1 MKSAPEP
8 AQKRPPPTEV
18 LAAVGDVKITY
29 ANQHLLGKLPLP
41 PLQHTLDKFLS
52 DTIQP
57 LLTRAELEATKAAV
71 ESFSEAAELYSLLEQ
86 QSQTDASYIERYWDS
101 AYLDYDAAIPINVN
115 PVFILEDDPTPAR
128 SKLLPRAVSLVFS
141 SLKFA
146 RAVRTGTLVPD
157 KVKDTPLC
165 MDQFKRLFGSARV
178 PNGSSGD
185 TIINS
190 SDSTHICVICED
202 QFYYFHCLYPGT
214 FDLAVTERELTKI
227 LSQIIDDATSNNNS
241 KEHRVGLL
249 TTESRSKWRSC
260 RTEMKQASENNCKV
274 LEKIDH
280 ALFVLCLD
288 VNYEA
293 DEVSEACANILHGS
307 PNGGTCA
314 NRWYD
319 KLQLIVTK
327 GGTAGVNFE
336 HSAVDGHSVLRY
348 ASDVFTDTVI
358 RFAQTIQLGGIYSPL
373 DRQTASV
380 SQQQQ
385 QQPRPDCKPRKLE
398 FDLPRHLAK
407 QIHYAESRLADAIFQ
422 NHTITMEFTGY
433 GKTFLVQNQ
442 LSPDATAQIA
452 MQTAFFELY
461 GEAANTY
468 ESVLTK
474 SFYHGRTEAGRSCT
488 AQAVSFMHYYCD
500 DGDRDVHESIR
511 LLRAAAKQHSKM
523 TGEASKAMGVDRLLY
538 AMECMATERGMP
550 KPAIFT
556 SPGYI
561 KLNQSVLS
569 TSNCGNPSLRFFGFG
584 PVCPQGFGIGYI
596 IKDDS
601 IHFMITSKRRQT
613 ERYRDTLQVVLERI
627 HDDLL
632 KTAPIL
638 PQPKSS
644 LLLFRSNPSA
654 TNLHDLLLDGQQQP
668 SSPLASVN
676 EDGDGMSSPAQIASQ
691 NSMKAVMKKR
701 KQDWVALFAP
711 DACIE
716 DPVGISPLDPT
727 GKGHI
732 GTKAVEKFWDD
743 NVAPN
748 ELVFNITQSLV
759 PEGSN
764 ECCNVGQ
771 IITRVNQY
779 KVSLGPTACLCTA

>member
-8 AQKRPPPTEV
+8 AQKRPHPTEGS
-18 LAAVGDVKITY
+18 AAVGDLKATY

-41 PLQHTLDKFLS
+41 PLQRTLDKFLTE
-52 DTIQP
+52 TIEP

-71 ESFSEAAELYSLLEQ
+71 ESFSEAAELYALLEQ
-86 QSQTDASYIERYWDS
+86 QAQTDASYIERYWDS
-101 AYLDYDAAIPINVN
+101 AYLDYDAATPINVN

-157 KVKDTPLC
+157 RVKDTPLC

-178 PNGSSGD
+178 PNNNASSGRGGGD
-185 TIINS
+185 AIINS
-190 SDSTHICVICED
+190 SDSTHICVICQD
-202 QFYYFHCLYPGT
+202 QFYYFRCLYPGT

-227 LSQIIDDATSNNNS
+227 LSQIIDDAASSNATSN
-241 KEHRVGLL
+241 KEHRVGLF
-249 TTESRSKWRSC
+249 TTQSRSKWRAC
-260 RTEMKQASENNCKV
+260 RTEMEQASENNRKV

-293 DEVSEACANILHGS
+293 GEVSEACANILHGS
-307 PNGGTCA
+307 PSGGTCA

-373 DRQTASV
+373 DHQTASAGG
-380 SQQQQ
+380 QQ

-442 LSPDATAQIA
+442 LSPDATVQIA

-474 SFYHGRTEAGRSCT
+474 SYFHGRTEAGRSCT
-488 AQAVSFMHYYCD
+488 AQAVSFMRHYCD
-500 DGDRDVHESIR
+500 GNGDGDEGDVHKSIQ

-538 AMECMATERGMP
+538 AMECMAAERGMP
-550 KPAIFT
+550 KPAIFS
-556 SPGYI
+556 SPGYV

-596 IKDDS
+596 IKDES
-601 IHFMITSKRRQT
+601 IHCMITSKRRQT
-613 ERYRDTLQVVLERI
+613 ERYRDTLQAVLERI

-632 KTAPIL
+632 KTAPTL
-638 PQPKSS
+638 TQPKST

-654 TNLHDLLLDGQQQP
+654 TNLHDLLDGEQQP
-668 SSPLASVN
+668 PASSLLPCVN
-676 EDGDGMSSPAQIASQ
+676 EDGDGYDFFGLGSSSLEQIG
-691 NSMKAVMKKR
+691 R
-701 KQDWVALFAP
+701 AL
-711 DACIE
+711 
-716 DPVGISPLDPT
+716 
-727 GKGHI
+727 
-732 GTKAVEKFWDD
+732 
-743 NVAPN
+743 
-748 ELVFNITQSLV
+748 
-759 PEGSN
+759 
-764 ECCNVGQ
+764 
-771 IITRVNQY
+771 
-779 KVSLGPTACLCTA
+779 